1 MEEDEERIDLA
12 VIGAGPCGLAV
23 GAAAAREGVSAVL
36 FDRGALCSSLLAY
49 PPYMSFFSTA
59 EKLEIAELPFTTSLP
74 NPTRREAL
82 NYFRGVA
89 RHFSLDVRQYRN
101 IESVSAAVDGFRLRL
116 RSTAG
121 RPSDISAGAV
131 VVATGG
137 FHEPNFLGIPGEE
150 LSKVSHYYS
159 EAHPFWNQDVIVIG
173 GRNSAVECA
182 LELFRVGARVTL
194 VHFEAELD
202 SGVKPWLLP
211 DIRNRIEKGEVQA
224 RWRTRAVEIR
234 PESVLLRSEE
244 TGAIEEIPNDFVLA
258 MTGWRPDAS
267 LLRNLGVP
275 IDPATGVPAHELT
288 TMETPVPNLFVA
300 GVIAAGFDANR
311 IFIENGRD
319 HGALIVQRWMER
331 KGKKNPP
338 G

>member
-1 MEEDEERIDLA
+1 MQEETIDLA
-12 VIGAGPCGLAV
+12 VIGAGPCGIAV
-23 GAAAAREGVSAVL
+23 GAAAAREGITAVL

-59 EKLEIAELPFTTSLP
+59 EKLEIAEIPFTTSLP

-82 NYFRGVA
+82 NYFRGVV
-89 RHFSLDVRQYRN
+89 RHFSLDVRQYRDV
-101 IESVSAAVDGFRLRL
+101 ESVTAEVDGFRLHL
-116 RSTAG
+116 RAASG
-121 RPSDISAGAV
+121 RTESIRAGAV

-137 FHEPNFLGIPGEE
+137 FHEPNFLGILGEE
-150 LSKVSHYYS
+150 LPKVSHYYR
-159 EAHPFWNQDVIVIG
+159 EAHPYWNQDVVVIG
-173 GRNSAVECA
+173 GRNSAIECA

-194 VHFEAELD
+194 VHFEAELSD
-202 SGVKPWLLP
+202 RVKPWLLP
-211 DIRNRIEKGEVQA
+211 DIRSRIEKGEIQA
-224 RWRTRAVEIR
+224 RWRTRAVEVR
-234 PESVLLRSEE
+234 PESILLRSEE
-244 TGAIEEIPNDFVLA
+244 TGATEEIPNDFVLA

-275 IDPATGVPAHELT
+275 IDSETGVPAHDPK

-319 HGALIVQRWMER
+319 HGDLIVKRWLGGANR
-331 KGKKNPP
+331 TSQG
-338 G
+338 